1 LLSYNNLYEIFIS
14 TNLFLVGFIAILL
27 KIIVEVTESQRDI
40 ADSGFLTKKAE
51 VKVVLAIIAFLL
63 AFVPVREVRIDDIV
77 QYKRQCEID
86 GTVATIDQ
94 NANSSVFEFE
104 GDSGGIPVRDFDILV
119 SNRTIRIPLMLDL
132 AMALGRS
139 VSLQATSNLP
149 CSINIIALSETVL
162 ETRITEPDLLSETK
176 DFLNT
181 CYEPA
186 LYSGRKDDRLPWV
199 ENPDSRDI
207 PWPGHRSLFNDLYY
221 SNITDG
227 FVAQRL
233 IDGYQGSPNNQNV
246 SNWRDSA
253 ATCEGPFCIHERGG
267 YPTCREWWDGVGA
280 GFDDVGVSS
289 GNQSLR
295 SRLLAGLPEF
305 MGVRGSTQ
313 MRNAL
318 QGLSDQYEAGANTS
332 LDDELIHTALFTQY
346 GLNKIQNAETRD
358 FGSLGEGA
366 GSILNEWTSRIFGT
380 VGSSLTAVGD
390 FAEASIIQLAAPLAQ
405 GLVIFMLISILPVA
419 IIVSSFDWKFIFKIH
434 VIIFTV
440 MLWPYLWDL
449 IILTQ
454 QSYIESVYANSSPFA
469 LLDLTNINSKLV
481 VLRLTDVAFV
491 AVPLFVSAI
500 ISLAGFSGAN
510 AVTGSVGSGAS
521 AASGA
526 SKGAS
531 KVKGAASKFKK

>member
-1 LLSYNNLYEIFIS
+1 
-14 TNLFLVGFIAILL
+14 
-27 KIIVEVTESQRDI
+27 
-40 ADSGFLTKKAE
+40 
-51 VKVVLAIIAFLL
+51 
-63 AFVPVREVRIDDIV
+63 
-77 QYKRQCEID
+77 
-86 GTVATIDQ
+86 
-94 NANSSVFEFE
+94 
-104 GDSGGIPVRDFDILV
+104 
-119 SNRTIRIPLMLDL
+119 
-132 AMALGRS
+132 
-139 VSLQATSNLP
+139 
-149 CSINIIALSETVL
+149 
-162 ETRITEPDLLSETK
+162 
-176 DFLNT
+176 
-181 CYEPA
+181 
-186 LYSGRKDDRLPWV
+186 
-199 ENPDSRDI
+199 
-207 PWPGHRSLFNDLYY
+207 
-221 SNITDG
+221 
-227 FVAQRL
+227 
-233 IDGYQGSPNNQNV
+233 
-246 SNWRDSA
+246 
-253 ATCEGPFCIHERGG
+253 
-267 YPTCREWWDGVGA
+267 
-280 GFDDVGVSS
+280 
-289 GNQSLR
+289 
-295 SRLLAGLPEF
+295 
-305 MGVRGSTQ
+305 
-313 MRNAL
+313 
-318 QGLSDQYEAGANTS
+318 